1 MPSPDRPRRGGWP
14 LFVGAFAFFTVM
26 AGATVPTPLY
36 PIYAETYGFS
46 PFLITV
52 IFAVYSVG
60 VIGALLTTGPWSDE
74 VGRKPL
80 LLGGLVAAAVSLV
93 VFALAEGLWLLLLAR
108 FLQGVSVGV
117 YAAAATVAVS
127 EMGPDDRP
135 HLASILSTVAN
146 MGGLGA
152 GSLIGALVLV
162 TLPAPL
168 VAPYLVHLLLV
179 ALGLGLMVTVGEP
192 HAPAEESHL
201 RVQGLAVPDAV
212 RPVMVPAAISAFAG
226 FMVCGFLGAVAPS
239 FLGTVLGREGD
250 HLLIGLAAGLI
261 FLASCVA
268 QVAEE
273 AIPDRIV
280 LPLGMGL
287 LSVGLAG
294 ITAAIWAESLWAFL
308 ATVAF
313 TGLGHGIA
321 FKGGLSAVSKAAPEG
336 DVSAVTATY
345 FTVAY
350 VAISIP
356 VLVIGATQ
364 EAFGLHLVA
373 TLYGAVST
381 VLSVVAFVLI
391 LRRG

>member
-1 MPSPDRPRRGGWP
+1 MPSPDETRSGAWP
-14 LFVGAFAFFTVM
+14 LFVGAYSFFVVM

-36 PIYAETYGFS
+36 PIYAEVYGFP
-46 PFLITV
+46 PFIITV

-74 VGRKPL
+74 IGRKPL
-80 LLGGLVAAAVSLV
+80 LLGGLVAAALSLV
-93 VFALAEGLWLLLLAR
+93 IFAVAQGLWLLLLAR
-108 FLQGVSVGV
+108 FLQGVSVGI
-117 YAAAATVAVS
+117 YAAAATVAVT

-135 HLASILSTVAN
+135 HLSSVLSTVAN
-146 MGGLGA
+146 MGGLGT
-152 GSLIGALVLV
+152 GSILGALVLV
-162 TLPAPL
+162 LLPAPL
-168 VAPYLVHLLLV
+168 VSPYLVQLALV
-179 ALGLGLMVTVGEP
+179 AIGLALLWSVAEP
-192 HAPAEESHL
+192 NPPAEDPEL
-201 RVQGLAVPDAV
+201 RVQGLAVPQEV
-212 RPVMVPAAISAFAG
+212 RGVMVPAAISAFAG

-239 FLGTVLGREGD
+239 FLGKVLGHDGE
-250 HLLIGLAAGLI
+250 HLLIGFAAGLI
-261 FLASCVA
+261 FLTSCIS
-268 QVAEE
+268 QVFEE
-273 AIPDRIV
+273 AIPDRVV

-287 LSVGLAG
+287 LAVGIAG
-294 ITAAIWAESLWAFL
+294 ITAAIWAQSLWAFL
-308 ATVAF
+308 ATVGF

-321 FKGGLSAVSKAAPEG
+321 FKGGLSAVSEAAPE
-336 DVSAVTATY
+336 DQVSAVTATY

-373 TLYGAVST
+373 TLYGAVSA